1 AIILVTLVASIA
13 SWINYGFGLVV
24 GALIATYVARRV
36 PSVNFRLL
44 VACAYSG
51 FLLWHGGLSAS
62 APLLIATEGHF
73 LEDLIDVVPATETIF
88 SSFNLSI
95 VIVLIVTS
103 PLVNWILSRTQRTES
118 IPDPTSCDVVGEK
131 PVPEEKAS
139 TPATRIEN
147 STLISLLIGLMG
159 LVYIVYHF

>member
-1 AIILVTLVASIA
+1 ANTPSQAIIIVTLVASIA

-44 VACAYSG
+44 VASAYSG

-73 LEDLIDVVPATETIF
+73 LEDLIGVNPETETILC
-88 SSFNLSI
+88 SFNLFI
-95 VIVLIVTS
+95 VIVLIVTLT
-103 PLVNWILSRTQRTES
+103 LVNWISSRTQGTDS
-118 IPDPTSCDVVGEK
+118 IPDPTTSDVVEEK

-147 STLISLLIGLMG
+147 STLI
-159 LVYIVYHF
+159 